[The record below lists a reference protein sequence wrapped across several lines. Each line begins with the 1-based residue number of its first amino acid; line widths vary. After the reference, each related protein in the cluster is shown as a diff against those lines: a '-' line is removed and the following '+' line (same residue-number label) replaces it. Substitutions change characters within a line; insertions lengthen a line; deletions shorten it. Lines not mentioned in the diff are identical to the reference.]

1 MAETLDIVKLDLTFT
16 IIAIL
21 SFYVYMYIC
30 KIFNESHQLDFVHQ
44 NEISDT
50 KKHDKSSEEVLKVH
64 LS

>member
-21 SFYVYMYIC
+21 SFYIYMYIC
-30 KIFNESHQLDFVHQ
+30 KIFNVCHQLNFVQ

-50 KKHDKSSEEVLKVH
+50 KKHDKCSEEFLIVH